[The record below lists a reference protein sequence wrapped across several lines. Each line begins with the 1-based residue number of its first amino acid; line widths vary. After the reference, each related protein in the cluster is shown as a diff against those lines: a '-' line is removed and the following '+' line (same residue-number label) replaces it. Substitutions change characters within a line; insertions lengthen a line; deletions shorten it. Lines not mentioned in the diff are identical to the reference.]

1 MAIKYILG
9 IQSFA
14 SHDSGA
20 SLVRLDTKDNSIKYV
35 CISEERLIRKK
46 YPYTFPIHSI
56 NYCLEY
62 FKIKNINRIDLLV
75 SDWIKVKRW
84 ERSGPSYNY
93 SMFDYLKEKFKFDKK
108 KIIQIDH
115 HLAHAASVYY
125 TSNYKDS
132 AILIVDGQGSDLE
145 STTYYHGVNNK
156 INEVEKYREH
166 GIGSA
171 YLAITKNILN
181 LGTGGEGKTMGL
193 APYGEKHKGKIK
205 IKVKLD
211 GIKNDFSDF
220 MKKQPLQDVLNQV
233 SDKYRSNPI
242 KQSHKFCKNKNHLDP
257 YFSGI
262 AYDIQK
268 VSEKV
273 MIHLGKDIKKKIKSK
288 NICLAGGVALNSV
301 ANKKLFDQS
310 NFKNIFVFPACS
322 DSGIPFGA
330 ALWGAINK
338 YCKNKKFKINFDNA
352 YTGKNY
358 SNLEINN
365 LLKKFKIK
373 ARKNDDNKVASLL
386 TEGKIFGRLSGA
398 SEYGPRALGNRSILA
413 DPRNIK
419 MRDYINE
426 KVKHREIF
434 RPFAPSILEEENKK
448 YFDLKTVSPYM
459 LLVAKSKKP
468 NEIPSAI
475 HVDGTA
481 RVQTVN
487 KNQNKKF
494 YNIINAFHKKTKV
507 PILLNTSFNDAGEPL
522 VETPLDALLC
532 FLKTKIDYLILE
544 DQLIYRPKDPRKT
557 IKKLEIFRKKL
568 INDREKQLLKRFI
581 NNFSK
586 KEFLIKK
593 RHQDKLAIYE
603 AIYKPSKI
611 FCNILEKL
619 KDKKILLVG
628 TNDHTCVLEKIHKKE
643 FKKKYID
650 YFEFPFNDFLKSK
663 NKIKHLNLV
672 KKLGNN
678 YDAIIVSSFEYGD
691 KIKKLINSH
700 YKSEQIHSIYDN
712 CSRSVMDTYLI
723 NRSKNK
729 KNIYING
736 INQKL

>member
-20 SLVRLDTKDNSIKYV
+20 SIVKLDTKDNSIKYV

-56 NYCLEY
+56 NYCMEY
-62 FKIKNINRIDLLV
+62 FNIKSINRIDLLV

-93 SMFDYLKEKFKFDKK
+93 SMFDYLKEKFKFNKN

-132 AILIVDGQGSDLE
+132 AILIVDGQGSNLE
-145 STTYYHGVNNK
+145 STTYYHGVKNK
-156 INEVEKYREH
+156 IIEVEKYSEH

-171 YLAITKNILN
+171 YLAITKHILN

-233 SDKYRSNPI
+233 DIKYRSNPI
-242 KQSHKFCKNKNHLDP
+242 KQIHKFCKNKNHLDP

-262 AYDIQK
+262 AYDIQRA
-268 VSEKV
+268 SEKV

-301 ANKKLFDQS
+301 ANKKLFDKS

-330 ALWGAINK
+330 ALWGAVNK
-338 YCKNKKFKINFDNA
+338 FCKNKKIKINFDNA

-358 SNLEINN
+358 SNLEIND

-373 ARKNDDNKVASLL
+373 SQKNDDDIVATLL
-386 TEGKIFGRLSGA
+386 TQGKIFGRLSGA

-413 DPRNIK
+413 DPRNSK

-434 RPFAPSILEEENKK
+434 RPFAPSILEEKNKK
-448 YFDLKTVSPYM
+448 YFDLKTTSPYM
-459 LLVAKSKKP
+459 LLVAKSKRPKV
-468 NEIPSAI
+468 IPSAI

-487 KNQNKKF
+487 KKQNKKF
-494 YNIINAFHKKTKV
+494 YNIINAFYKKTKV

-522 VETPLDALLC
+522 VETPIDALLC

-544 DQLIYRPKDPRKT
+544 DRLIYRPQVTKKIINNLEAFRKRT
-557 IKKLEIFRKKL
+557 IKDK
-568 INDREKQLLKRFI
+568 EKFLLKKFI
-581 NNFSK
+581 NNYNHK
-586 KEFLIKK
+586 KFLLRKK
-593 RHQDKLAIYE
+593 HEDKLAIYE

-611 FCNILEKL
+611 FSNILEKN
-619 KDKKILLVG
+619 KNKKILLIG
-628 TNDHTCVLEKIHKKE
+628 TNDHTNALVKTHKKE
-643 FKKKYID
+643 FKKMQID
-650 YFEFPFNDFLKSK
+650 YFELPFNDFLKSK
-663 NKIKHLNLV
+663 NKIEFINPI

-678 YDAIIVSSFEYGD
+678 YDIIIVSSFEYGGKVK
-691 KIKKLINSH
+691 KIIRTH
-700 YKSEQIHSIYDN
+700 YNNPKILSIYDN
-712 CSRSVMDTYLI
+712 CSRSIMDTYLI
-723 NRSKNK
+723 NRSKDK
-729 KNIYING
+729 KNIYKDG
-736 INQKL
+736 IHQKL

>member
-20 SLVRLDTKDNSIKYV
+20 SIVKIDTKDNSIKYV

-56 NYCLEY
+56 NYCMEY
-62 FKIKNINRIDLLV
+62 FKIKNINKIDLIV

-84 ERSGPSYNY
+84 HRSGPSYNY

-125 TSNYKDS
+125 TSNYKES
-132 AILIVDGQGSDLE
+132 AILIVDGQGSNLE
-145 STTYYHGVNNK
+145 STTYYQGVGNK
-156 INEVEKYREH
+156 IKEVEKYSGH

-205 IKVKLD
+205 IKVKLK
-211 GIKNDFSDF
+211 GIKNDFSEF
-220 MKKQPLQDVLNQV
+220 MKRQPLQDVLNQV
-233 SDKYRSNPI
+233 DDKYRSNPI
-242 KQSHKFCKNKNHLDP
+242 KQSHKFCKNKNHLNP

-268 VSEKV
+268 ASEEV
-273 MIHLGKDIKKKIKSK
+273 MIHLGKDIKKKIKSE

-301 ANKKLFDQS
+301 ANKKLFDKS

-322 DSGIPFGA
+322 DAGIPFGA
-330 ALWGAINK
+330 ALWGAVNK

-352 YTGKNY
+352 YTGKDY
-358 SNLEINN
+358 SNLEINS

-373 ARKNDDNKVASLL
+373 SRKNDDDIVATLL
-386 TEGKIFGRLSGA
+386 SKGKIFGRLSGA

-419 MRDYINE
+419 MRDYINK

-434 RPFAPSILEEENKK
+434 RPFAPSILEEKNKK
-448 YFDLKTVSPYM
+448 YFHLKTTSPYM
-459 LLVAKSKKP
+459 LLVAKSKRP

-487 KNQNKKF
+487 KIQNKKF
-494 YNIINAFHKKTKV
+494 YNIINAFYKKTKV

-544 DQLIYRPKDPRKT
+544 NQLIFRPKNPKKI
-557 IKKLEIFRKKL
+557 IKKLETFRKKL
-568 INDREKQLLKRFI
+568 INDKEK
-581 NNFSK
+581 
-586 KEFLIKK
+586 FLIKK
-593 RHQDKLAIYE
+593 FINNYSQKEFLTRKKHEDKLAIYE

-611 FCNILEKL
+611 FIDILEKY

-628 TNDHTCVLEKIHKKE
+628 TNDHTCALVKTHKQE
-643 FKKKYID
+643 FKKINID
-650 YFEFPFNDFLKSK
+650 YFELKFNDFLKSK
-663 NKIKHLNLV
+663 NKIEILNKV
-672 KKLGNN
+672 KNIGKN
-678 YDAIIVSSFEYGD
+678 YDAIIVSSFEYVG
-691 KIKKLINSH
+691 KIKKLIKIH
-700 YKSEQIHSIYDN
+700 YNNKQIFSIYDN
-712 CSRSVMDTYLI
+712 CSRSIMDTYLI
-723 NRSKNK
+723 NKNKGK
-729 KNIYING
+729 KNIYENG
-736 INQKL
+736 IHQKL

>member
-20 SLVRLDTKDNSIKYV
+20 SIVKIDTKDNSIKYV

-56 NYCLEY
+56 NYCMEY
-62 FKIKNINRIDLLV
+62 FKIKNINKIDLIV

-84 ERSGPSYNY
+84 HRSGPSYNY

-125 TSNYKDS
+125 TSKYKDS
-132 AILIVDGQGSDLE
+132 AILIVDGQGSNLE
-145 STTYYHGVNNK
+145 STTYYQGVGNNIK
-156 INEVEKYREH
+156 EVEKYSEH

-171 YLAITKNILN
+171 YLAITKHVLN

-193 APYGEKHKGKIK
+193 APYGEKYKGKIK

-211 GIKNDFSDF
+211 GIENNFSEF
-220 MKKQPLQDVLNQV
+220 MKRQPLQDVLNQV
-233 SDKYRSNPI
+233 DDKYRSNPI
-242 KQSHKFCKNKNHLDP
+242 KEGHKFCKNKNHLNP

-268 VSEKV
+268 ASEEV
-273 MIHLGKDIKKKIKSK
+273 MIHLGKDIQKKIKSQ

-301 ANKKLFDQS
+301 ANKKLFDKS

-322 DSGIPFGA
+322 DAGIPFGA
-330 ALWGAINK
+330 ALWGAVNK
-338 YCKNKKFKINFDNA
+338 FCKNKKFKINFDNA
-352 YTGKNY
+352 YTGKDY
-358 SNLEINN
+358 SNLQINN

-373 ARKNDDNKVASLL
+373 SRKNDDDTVATLL
-386 TEGKIFGRLSGA
+386 SKGKIFGRLSGA

-419 MRDYINE
+419 MRDYINK

-434 RPFAPSILEEENKK
+434 RPFAPSILEEKNKK
-448 YFDLKTVSPYM
+448 YFDLKTTSPYM
-459 LLVAKSKKP
+459 LLVAKSKIP
-468 NEIPSAI
+468 SEIPSAI

-487 KNQNKKF
+487 KIQNKKF
-494 YNIINAFHKKTKV
+494 YNLINAFYKKTKV
-507 PILLNTSFNDAGEPL
+507 PVLLNTSFNDAGEPL

-544 DQLIYRPKDPRKT
+544 NQLILRPKNSKQI
-557 IKKLEIFRKKL
+557 IKKIEIFRKKL
-568 INDREKQLLKRFI
+568 IKDKEK
-581 NNFSK
+581 
-586 KEFLIKK
+586 FLIKK
-593 RHQDKLAIYE
+593 FINNYSQKEFLTRKKHEDKLAIYE
-603 AIYKPSKI
+603 AIYKPSKTFI
-611 FCNILEKL
+611 NILEKF
-619 KDKKILLVG
+619 KNKKILLVG
-628 TNDHTCVLEKIHKKE
+628 TNDHTCALVKTHKQDLEKNN
-643 FKKKYID
+643 ID
-650 YFEFPFNDFLKSK
+650 YFELKFNDFLKSK
-663 NKIKHLNLV
+663 NKIEILNQV
-672 KKLGNN
+672 RNIGKN
-678 YDAIIVSSFEYGD
+678 YDAIIVSSFEYVG
-691 KIKKLINSH
+691 KIKKLIKIH
-700 YKSEQIHSIYDN
+700 YNNKQIFSIYDN
-712 CSRSVMDTYLI
+712 CSRSIMDTYLI
-723 NRSKNK
+723 NKSKSK
-729 KNIYING
+729 KNIYENG
-736 INQKL
+736 IHQKL

>member
-1 MAIKYILG
+1 MGIKYILG
-9 IQSFA
+9 IQSYA

-20 SLVRLDTKDNSIKYV
+20 SIVRLDTKDNSMKYV

-56 NYCLEY
+56 NYCMEY
-62 FKIKNINRIDLLV
+62 FKIKNINRINLIV

-84 ERSGPSYNY
+84 HRSGPSYNY
-93 SMFDYLKEKFKFDKK
+93 SMFDYLKEKFKFNKK

-145 STTYYHGVNNK
+145 STTYYHGINNK
-156 INEVEKYREH
+156 ITEVEKYSQH

-193 APYGEKHKGKIK
+193 APYGKKHKGKIK

-211 GIKNDFSDF
+211 GIKNDFSEF
-220 MKKQPLQDVLNQV
+220 MKRQPLQDVLNQI

-262 AYDIQK
+262 AYDIQNA
-268 VSEKV
+268 SEKV
-273 MIHLGKDIKKKIKSK
+273 MIHLGKDIKKKIKSQ

-301 ANKKLFDQS
+301 ANKKLFDKS

-358 SNLEINN
+358 SNSEINN
-365 LLKKFKIK
+365 LLKKFKIESS
-373 ARKNDDNKVASLL
+373 KNDDDKVATLL

-426 KVKHREIF
+426 KVKHREVF
-434 RPFAPSILEEENKK
+434 RPFAPSVLEDEYNKH
-448 YFDLKTVSPYM
+448 FDLKTISPYM

-468 NEIPSAI
+468 NTIPSAI
-475 HVDGTA
+475 HIDGTA

-487 KNQNKKF
+487 KIQNKKF
-494 YNIINAFHKKTKV
+494 YNLIKAFHKITKV

-532 FLKTKIDYLILE
+532 FLKTKIDYLIIE
-544 DQLIYRPKDPRKT
+544 DKLIYRPKNSKT
-557 IKKLEIFRKKL
+557 IIKKLETFRNEL
-568 INDREKQLLKRFI
+568 INNREKLLLKKFMK
-581 NNFSK
+581 NFSHQ
-586 KEFLIKK
+586 EFLIRRKNENN
-593 RHQDKLAIYE
+593 LAIYE

-611 FCNILEKL
+611 FCNILEKN
-619 KDKKILLVG
+619 KNKKILLVG
-628 TNDHTCVLEKIHKKE
+628 TNDHTTALIKTHKNKLQNRP
-643 FKKKYID
+643 ID
-650 YFEFPFNDFLKSK
+650 YFELPFNDFLKSK
-663 NKIKHLNLV
+663 NKIEF
-672 KKLGNN
+672 LG
-678 YDAIIVSSFEYGD
+678 
-691 KIKKLINSH
+691 L
-700 YKSEQIHSIYDN
+700 
-712 CSRSVMDTYLI
+712 
-723 NRSKNK
+723 
-729 KNIYING
+729 
-736 INQKL
+736 